1 MNKIKRVLVL
11 PILTAA
17 VLSGVASSA
26 VANGKGGH
34 HGPSA
39 CVRGKAQL
47 DRNSR
52 TVVAFYTTA
61 VNFGNPARA
70 VEKYVGVDE
79 DGNKTY
85 TQHNPLAADGPQAF
99 IDFFTGFKQAFPLSS
114 VDIKRV
120 IAECDLVVT
129 HSHFKVSPTDTGS
142 AVMDIFRLDA
152 AGKVVE
158 HWDVIQ
164 QIPATS
170 ANDNGMF

>member
-1 MNKIKRVLVL
+1 MNELSRLLVL

-17 VLSGVASSA
+17 ALTAGASA
-26 VANGKGGH
+26 AAAKDRDDRH
-34 HGPSA
+34 DPSA

-52 TVVAFYTTA
+52 TVVAFYQTA

-70 VEKYVGVDE
+70 VELYVGVDG
-79 DGNKTY
+79 DGTKIY

-99 IDFFTGFKQAFPLSS
+99 IDFFTAFKQAFPLSS

-129 HSHFKVSPTDTGS
+129 HSHFKVSPEDRGS

-152 AGKVVE
+152 HGKVVE

-164 QIPATS
+164 AIPATS